1 MQSALQI
8 TFRDMPPSE
17 ALETRI
23 RDKVAKLEKF
33 HPHITSCRVT
43 VEESHRHQNQGRHFG
58 VKVEVHVP
66 GGQPV
71 VASLKHDED
80 VYVAVRDA
88 LGAVRRRL
96 EEGLRE
102 TRGAVKAHETP
113 RHGKVARVFA
123 EEGFGFIQTDDGARV
138 LLQPRQRR
146 ASPLR
151 GPGLRRAGPVHRGGG
166 HRGRPGQAGE
176 RRQAPLLASPA
187 PR

>member
-23 RDKVAKLEKF
+23 REKVAKLEKF

-80 VYVAVRDA
+80 VYVALRDA

-123 EEGFGFIQTDDGARV
+123 EEGFGFIQTDDGSEFYFSRDNVVHPRFEDLGSGVPVQFIEEAATEGAQAKRV
-138 LLQPRQRR
+138 
-146 ASPLR
+146 S
-151 GPGLRRAGPVHRGGG
+151 AGKHRF
-166 HRGRPGQAGE
+166 
-176 RRQAPLLASPA
+176 
-187 PR
+187 

>member
-80 VYVAVRDA
+80 VYVALRDA

-123 EEGFGFIQTDDGARV
+123 EEGFGFIQTDDGSEFYFSRDNVVHPRFEDLGSGVPVQFIEEAATEGAQAKRV
-138 LLQPRQRR
+138 
-146 ASPLR
+146 S
-151 GPGLRRAGPVHRGGG
+151 AGKHRF
-166 HRGRPGQAGE
+166 
-176 RRQAPLLASPA
+176 
-187 PR
+187 

>member
-58 VKVEVHVP
+58 VKIEVHVP

-123 EEGFGFIQTDDGARV
+123 EEGFGFIQTEDGAEFYFSRDNVVHPRFEDLGSGAAVQFIEEAATEGAQAKRV
-138 LLQPRQRR
+138 
-146 ASPLR
+146 S
-151 GPGLRRAGPVHRGGG
+151 AGKHRF
-166 HRGRPGQAGE
+166 
-176 RRQAPLLASPA
+176 
-187 PR
+187 

>member
-1 MQSALQI
+1 MQTALQI

-123 EEGFGFIQTDDGARV
+123 EEGFGFIQTDDGSEFYFSRENVVHPRFEDLGSGVPVQFIEEAATEGAQAKRV
-138 LLQPRQRR
+138 
-146 ASPLR
+146 S
-151 GPGLRRAGPVHRGGG
+151 AGKH
-166 HRGRPGQAGE
+166 HF
-176 RRQAPLLASPA
+176 
-187 PR
+187 

>member
-8 TFRDMPPSE
+8 TFRDMAPSD

-66 GGQPV
+66 GGKSV

-80 VYVAVRDA
+80 VYVATRDA
-88 LGAVRRRL
+88 FGAVRRRL

-113 RHGKVARVFA
+113 RHGKIARVFA
-123 EEGFGFIQTDDGARV
+123 EEGFGFIRAEDGTEFYFNRDNVAY
-138 LLQPRQRR
+138 PRFED
-146 ASPLR
+146 L
-151 GPGLRRAGPVHRGGG
+151 GPGVPVQFIEEAAAEGAQAKRVSAGKHGF
-166 HRGRPGQAGE
+166 
-176 RRQAPLLASPA
+176 
-187 PR
+187 

>member
-33 HPHITSCRVT
+33 HPHIISCRVT

-58 VKVEVHVP
+58 VKIEVHVP

-80 VYVAVRDA
+80 VYVALRDA

-123 EEGFGFIQTDDGARV
+123 EEGFGFIQTDDGSEFYFSRDNVVHPRFEDLGSGVPVQFIEEAATEGAQAKRV
-138 LLQPRQRR
+138 
-146 ASPLR
+146 S
-151 GPGLRRAGPVHRGGG
+151 AGKHRF
-166 HRGRPGQAGE
+166 
-176 RRQAPLLASPA
+176 
-187 PR
+187 

>member
-1 MQSALQI
+1 MQNALQI

-123 EEGFGFIQTDDGARV
+123 EEGFGFIQTDDGSEFYFSRDNVVHPRFEDLGSGVPVQFIEEAATEGAQAKRV
-138 LLQPRQRR
+138 
-146 ASPLR
+146 S
-151 GPGLRRAGPVHRGGG
+151 AGKHRF
-166 HRGRPGQAGE
+166 
-176 RRQAPLLASPA
+176 
-187 PR
+187 